1 MDDRVEDP
9 RGRCQTMGVTTDATN
24 TALGDLA
31 AAAGKLQQ
39 AAGAAA
45 ERLAVEAAERED
57 DIALATVLGERKRDL
72 IEEQLIDF
80 DDMARRVDV
89 DLNTLP

>member
-1 MDDRVEDP
+1 
-9 RGRCQTMGVTTDATN
+9 MGVTIDATN
-24 TALGDLA
+24 TALADLA
-31 AAAGKLQQ
+31 AAAGRLQQ

-45 ERLAVEAAERED
+45 AQLAVEAAERED
-57 DIALATVLGERKRDL
+57 DIALATVLGEHTRDL
-72 IEEQLIDF
+72 DEEQLVDF

>member
-1 MDDRVEDP
+1 M
-9 RGRCQTMGVTTDATN
+9 TTDATN
-24 TALGDLA
+24 TALADLA

-45 ERLAVEAAERED
+45 QRLAVEAAERED

-72 IEEQLIDF
+72 TEEQLVDF
-80 DDMARRVDV
+80 DEMARRVDV
-89 DLNTLP
+89 NLDALP

>member
-1 MDDRVEDP
+1 M
-9 RGRCQTMGVTTDATN
+9 TTDATN
-24 TALGDLA
+24 TSLADLA

-45 ERLAVEAAERED
+45 ERLTVEATERED

-72 IEEQLIDF
+72 TEEQLVDF
-80 DDMARRVDV
+80 DEMARRVDV
-89 DLNTLP
+89 DLDALP

>member
-1 MDDRVEDP
+1 MEDR
-9 RGRCQTMGVTTDATN
+9 RGRCQTVRVTTDATN
-24 TALGDLA
+24 TALADLA

-57 DIALATVLGERKRDL
+57 DIALATVLGERKREL
-72 IEEQLIDF
+72 TEEQLVDF
-80 DDMARRVDV
+80 DEMARRVDV
-89 DLNTLP
+89 DLDTLP

>member
-1 MDDRVEDP
+1 
-9 RGRCQTMGVTTDATN
+9 MGVTTEATN
-24 TALGDLA
+24 TALADLA

-39 AAGAAA
+39 AADAAA
-45 ERLAVEAAERED
+45 ERLAGEAAERED
-57 DIALATVLGERKRDL
+57 DIALATLVGERKRGLD
-72 IEEQLIDF
+72 EEQLVDF